1 MPLLAFS
8 PNLTYG
14 SVSGAPAVGVA
25 SARVGH
31 AGIPVEVIAGTAH
44 GESGNHGRLDT
55 CTTK

>member
-1 MPLLAFS
+1 MPLLPFAH
-8 PNLTYG
+8 NLTYG

-25 SARVGH
+25 AARVGN
-31 AGIPVEVIAGTAH
+31 AGISVEVVAGAAH